1 MKPNPLFKLLIPGAV
16 EPLIPSTRPSSAEA
30 FSLTPFDNPSPR
42 HAGHLAE
49 QEAVHGR
56 VLADR
61 AAIHWSGL
69 YARRFLC
76 HRVVDGFLVLATA
89 EPLVSCGIAIWADFR
104 EREVGGPCN
113 PLLPALPPFWR
124 PFALTPQDPML
135 AGLLLK
141 RIGLKPSVKAPIE
154 YFTDSVRIDPLF
166 EPPDPSRALGAS
178 ITLDLDSGFP
188 SLLLFLSSE
197 GAFRSSTK
205 IAVAQNTANGKRA
218 TFFALGE
225 TNDKGSAYERIA

>member
-104 EREVGGPCN
+104 EREVGGPWVTRYIRRGD
-113 PLLPALPPFWR
+113 LFVTR
-124 PFALTPQDPML
+124 SKTPYEV
-135 AGLLLK
+135 
-141 RIGLKPSVKAPIE
+141 S
-154 YFTDSVRIDPLF
+154 
-166 EPPDPSRALGAS
+166 
-178 ITLDLDSGFP
+178 
-188 SLLLFLSSE
+188 
-197 GAFRSSTK
+197 FRSPPGQELE
-205 IAVAQNTANGKRA
+205 IVQVHVAVEPFLAALKAVYGDKA
-218 TFFALGE
+218 DEVEVIDFAG
-225 TNDKGSAYERIA
+225 GR